1 MGVKMSDE
9 SEGQQ
14 GAQYK
19 LKQTRSASYPS
30 VSLKVAIEK
39 IAILYKEATTHLV
52 PLEFAAKKWGYAVK
66 SSSFLKLIA
75 ALGSYGLV
83 DFQGTGLK
91 KQLKV
96 NTFGERI
103 VEKGPDW
110 ESFLRNAACQPK
122 PFKKILEKFAT
133 KGGSLPS
140 KEILIEKLKWDD
152 DFKFNKEV
160 IGRIATIFM
169 DTIDYAKLD
178 GPAIMPP
185 QQEEGAEKNAPV
197 LHDEPLQVGD
207 YVQWTI
213 NEMDQFKPPAQIK
226 RFSLDGKWAFFDSA
240 ITNAGAP
247 IEQLTRE
254 ELSSAPVPPT
264 SSSPSPASPMNPAQT
279 GAQTMKQYSIPVG
292 GGADAVLLVP
302 QPMTAKMYGKLKTV
316 IDLYEDVLVENEDAQ
331 AQGSSS
337 PTTPDDDQKE

>member
-83 DFQGTGLK
+83 DFQGAGLK

-110 ESFLRNAACQPK
+110 ESFLRNAARQPK

-169 DTIDYAKLD
+169 ETIDYAKLD

-185 QQEEGAEKNAPV
+185 QQEEGAEKKAPV
-197 LHDEPLQVGD
+197 LHNEPLQVGD
-207 YVQWTI
+207 YVQWLSQDAYQFPVPLPIVAFSDDRTHAYFEGSQAGVPFHQLEKCSPPQEPEPPI
-213 NEMDQFKPPAQIK
+213 NVGGQTMSATMPNSGPRQIGAAIPVTPDCSISIMAIGCVTQEAIDTLVK
-226 RFSLDGKWAFFDSA
+226 YLGLIKDSFPGPTA
-240 ITNAGAP
+240 KSQENEP
-247 IEQLTRE
+247 
-254 ELSSAPVPPT
+254 APVSEPPT
-264 SSSPSPASPMNPAQT
+264 
-279 GAQTMKQYSIPVG
+279 
-292 GGADAVLLVP
+292 
-302 QPMTAKMYGKLKTV
+302 
-316 IDLYEDVLVENEDAQ
+316 
-331 AQGSSS
+331 
-337 PTTPDDDQKE
+337 